1 MGTKNVYDL
10 LIDQQWQLIQ
20 VIAGYEL
27 MLRFY
32 MTTNAGYCWLGADAK
47 ILYDN

>member
-20 VIAGYEL
+20 VIAG
-27 MLRFY
+27 
-32 MTTNAGYCWLGADAK
+32 
-47 ILYDN
+47 